1 MTTRSSGSESRN
13 GRNFRSARRWWR
25 QWSSAASSRRRSA
38 TSSGA
43 AAHSSAKKRSCV
55 SSPAAFSPRR
65 ATSAPACGVG
75 HVGRE
80 DEVGVGQRP
89 DDRGLDPLVLGNR
102 LGEARRIEPGDLP
115 VVPLTEG
122 GGVDL
127 GLPDD
132 LVDAR
137 IADPLEE
144 IRQVPRDLFRPGDL
158 GRCHPRESSCRRGA
172 DAPDGTG
179 PSCAQVA
186 AAASPR
192 AHAAPVP
199 SQTPTHPRGSEGS
212 AQIVTSPCRVRAN
225 CVARARLR
233 STARRPDETSTGGIS
248 RSAHPGAS
256 PARGR

>member
-13 GRNFRSARRWWR
+13 GRNFRSERRWWR
-25 QWSSAASSRRRSA
+25 QWSSAGVVQEALGDVVRRRGPLEREEEKLRLEPGRLLPQA
-38 TSSGA
+38 
-43 AAHSSAKKRSCV
+43 CDE
-55 SSPAAFSPRR
+55 R
-65 ATSAPACGVG
+65 APCGVG

-89 DDRGLDPLVLGNR
+89 DDRGLDPLVLGDR

-137 IADPLEE
+137 IVDPLEE

-158 GRCHPRESSCRRGA
+158 GRRHPRESSCRRGA

-179 PSCAQVA
+179 PPCAQVT

-192 AHAAPVP
+192 AHVRRSRPKPPPTRGAP
-199 SQTPTHPRGSEGS
+199 R
-212 AQIVTSPCRVRAN
+212 
-225 CVARARLR
+225 VAR
-233 STARRPDETSTGGIS
+233 TS
-248 RSAHPGAS
+248 
-256 PARGR
+256 